1 MNFFKTFLAS
11 CLGSLI
17 ALGVLIVL
25 VIIFFAAAISNFS
38 NDSAQTVITDNSVL
52 HLKLNGRITEMEV
65 EDLFEGLPIPGADDQ
80 SIGLLQ
86 LKKVLEHAKTD
97 PLIRGIY
104 LDVSMFQGGYSV
116 AKEIR
121 ESIIDFRKS
130 GKWVLAYSE
139 MYSEAS
145 YYLASSADKVFLNPE
160 GEIEFNGLVA
170 EVSFFKKMF
179 DKLEIKPEIFRVLKV
194 RLSLFSWRR

>member
-11 CLGSLI
+11 CLGSLV
-17 ALGVLIVL
+17 ALLALVLLL
-25 VIIFFAAAISNFS
+25 VAFFSALISNFS
-38 NDSAQTVITDNSVL
+38 TDNAQTAISDNSVL

-65 EDLFEGLPIPGADDQ
+65 EDPFEGLPIPGADEQ

-121 ESIIDFRKS
+121 ESIIDFRKT
-130 GKWVLAYSE
+130 GKWVLAYS
-139 MYSEAS
+139 
-145 YYLASSADKVFLNPE
+145 
-160 GEIEFNGLVA
+160 
-170 EVSFFKKMF
+170 
-179 DKLEIKPEIFRVLKV
+179 
-194 RLSLFSWRR
+194 